1 MTLFDFTSFFLSGLF
16 KIFWPGVRRRT
27 RFDISRNFF
36 YIKNPPSLYL
46 FSTRLTPLY
55 GVESIDGQFK
65 CTLIL
70 PINSPLRKTIEGST
84 KATIEEAQFAAAL
97 EACHQLR
104 EIQELDEHWN
114 PLGRENRI
122 AKIGVIP
129 STVTETSTLL
139 SSSSSSVPNQSSSN
153 DNNSNHPAKSST
165 ENETQAKNRYI

>member
-1 MTLFDFTSFFLSGLF
+1 MSPD
-16 KIFWPGVRRRT
+16 T
-27 RFDISRNFF
+27 RFVISRNFL
-36 YIKNPPSLYL
+36 YKKRNPPSLYL

-70 PINSPLRKTIEGST
+70 PINSPLRKTIEGPT

-122 AKIGVIP
+122 AKIGVNP
-129 STVTETSTLL
+129 STVTETSTVL

-153 DNNSNHPAKSST
+153 DITNSNQPAKAST
-165 ENETQAKNRYI
+165 ENETQTKNRYYI